1 MRGSGGLSELG
12 VRRPILI
19 LVCNLL
25 IALAGLAALRAVE
38 VRELPDVDVPIVSV
52 RAQYPGASP
61 ETMDSEV
68 TRILEGAVARVSGV
82 HRIDS
87 SSEENSA
94 RIHVEFR
101 PGINLDTA
109 ASDVREAVSRV
120 QRDLPDDVEQLTVF
134 KAEQDA
140 EPVILLAAVSD
151 TLQLE
156 ELTARVEREIV
167 PELIGVPGVAD
178 VPLFGNRQRILRIVV
193 DPLRL
198 TSHGLSISDLAQVLG
213 SAAFDVPAGSFTST
227 DQRLLIRADASTVT
241 EEAVEDLIV
250 RGSTRIGDVARAY
263 FGPEDAE
270 SLVSFG
276 NRTVVGL
283 GVVRQAGSNTI
294 DISDGVSAAVERVNA
309 RYDDLE
315 LSVVNDGATFIRSA
329 VAEVLGTLILAVL
342 IVIGTIWL
350 FMGSWR
356 TTLIP
361 SVSIPIGLIGTVAAI
376 WLFGFSI
383 NILTLLALVLV
394 TGLIVDDAIVVLENI
409 QRKRSQGMMPR
420 GAAVLGAKQVFFA
433 VLATTAVLIS
443 VFLPIALLPGTAGR
457 LFREF
462 GVVLA
467 VAVAISSFVA
477 LSLVPALA
485 ARLPMHDGPPGA
497 LRQRLNSFGM
507 RLATLYRAVLQR
519 VLQFPLTTFAVCV
532 GLATALGLLYHALD
546 QELLPA
552 EDRGVIYVDATG
564 PDGVGLAYGE
574 RQAER
579 IEAALRPLVD
589 SGEVETL
596 FTIVG
601 RYDPNRVRVVA
612 RLAPWD
618 DARRSQQ
625 TLVAELERELAG
637 LPGANVRITSTN
649 SLNLRRAGS
658 GLQFALTGNE
668 YSEIHAA
675 AQVFAAAM
683 EDRIPQ
689 LRQPRISYQLSQPQL
704 SLDVDRRRA
713 AELGINLDG
722 LAVMLRAMIG
732 GYEVVDLTVG
742 DEAVPIVVESAAGEL
757 DDPSDLANLYVAA
770 ADGGL
775 LPLSS
780 IVSLREEGVAAELG
794 RHAQRRAIEIDS
806 QLANGYALQ
815 SAVDDVRRLADELL
829 PPGIGLVFLGEA
841 ATMEETS
848 QEVGLTYAIALLVVF
863 LVLSAQF
870 ESWTSAA
877 VVTVTVPFGI
887 AAAIL
892 ALFLT
897 GTSVNIY
904 SQIGLVM
911 LIGLMA
917 KNGILLVEFADQL
930 RERGLAVREAVLQ
943 AAEVRLRPIAM
954 TMLST
959 VLGGLPLIL
968 GSGAGAEARSAIGW
982 VIFGGLG
989 IAALFTLFLTPVVY
1003 LGLAPLSRPRSA
1015 EAARLESEL
1024 SQAKAL
1030 SDH

>member
-930 RERGLAVREAVLQ
+930 RERRLAVREAVLQ

>member
-1 MRGSGGLSELG
+1 ME
-12 VRRPILI
+12 
-19 LVCNLL
+19 
-25 IALAGLAALRAVE
+25 
-38 VRELPDVDVPIVSV
+38 
-52 RAQYPGASP
+52 
-61 ETMDSEV
+61 
-68 TRILEGAVARVSGV
+68 
-82 HRIDS
+82 
-87 SSEENSA
+87 
-94 RIHVEFR
+94 
-101 PGINLDTA
+101 
-109 ASDVREAVSRV
+109 
-120 QRDLPDDVEQLTVF
+120 
-134 KAEQDA
+134 
-140 EPVILLAAVSD
+140 
-151 TLQLE
+151 
-156 ELTARVEREIV
+156 
-167 PELIGVPGVAD
+167 
-178 VPLFGNRQRILRIVV
+178 RQR
-193 DPLRL
+193 
-198 TSHGLSISDLAQVLG
+198 T
-213 SAAFDVPAGSFTST
+213 
-227 DQRLLIRADASTVT
+227 
-241 EEAVEDLIV
+241 
-250 RGSTRIGDVARAY
+250 
-263 FGPEDAE
+263 
-270 SLVSFG
+270 
-276 NRTVVGL
+276 
-283 GVVRQAGSNTI
+283 
-294 DISDGVSAAVERVNA
+294 
-309 RYDDLE
+309 
-315 LSVVNDGATFIRSA
+315 
-329 VAEVLGTLILAVL
+329 
-342 IVIGTIWL
+342 
-350 FMGSWR
+350 
-356 TTLIP
+356 
-361 SVSIPIGLIGTVAAI
+361 
-376 WLFGFSI
+376 
-383 NILTLLALVLV
+383 
-394 TGLIVDDAIVVLENI
+394 
-409 QRKRSQGMMPR
+409 
-420 GAAVLGAKQVFFA
+420 
-433 VLATTAVLIS
+433 
-443 VFLPIALLPGTAGR
+443 
-457 LFREF
+457 
-462 GVVLA
+462 
-467 VAVAISSFVA
+467 
-477 LSLVPALA
+477 
-485 ARLPMHDGPPGA
+485 
-497 LRQRLNSFGM
+497 
-507 RLATLYRAVLQR
+507 
-519 VLQFPLTTFAVCV
+519 
-532 GLATALGLLYHALD
+532 
-546 QELLPA
+546 
-552 EDRGVIYVDATG
+552 
-564 PDGVGLAYGE
+564 
-574 RQAER
+574 
-579 IEAALRPLVD
+579 
-589 SGEVETL
+589 
-596 FTIVG
+596 
-601 RYDPNRVRVVA
+601 
-612 RLAPWD
+612 
-618 DARRSQQ
+618 
-625 TLVAELERELAG
+625 G

-930 RERGLAVREAVLQ
+930 RERGLTVREAVLQ

>member
-120 QRDLPDDVEQLTVF
+120 QRDLPDDVEQLTVV

-930 RERGLAVREAVLQ
+930 RERGLTVREAVLQ